1 MFRLEGSLSSV
12 NETVASLGKDN
23 EGHDTCAKTF
33 DLSYVN
39 SKQSLD
45 RVRASWIR
53 YYVLNEVW

>member
-45 RVRASWIR
+45 RVRAS
-53 YYVLNEVW
+53 